1 MTLYLLFTK
10 KILTKTFARRPDL
23 ETVLGIF
30 LHHFRCFKNLVS
42 TINCTE
48 VFIKTSKNIELQ
60 NVRWIEYK
68 HLNTTK
74 LLVFARPNICYIY
87 FRGFD
92 GRISDK
98 ALIIESVT
106 LDQIMVRIL

>member
-1 MTLYLLFTK
+1 M
-10 KILTKTFARRPDL
+10 
-23 ETVLGIF
+23 
-30 LHHFRCFKNLVS
+30 FKNLVS

-48 VFIKTSKNIELQ
+48 VFIKTLKNIELQ

-68 HLNTTK
+68 HQNTTK

>member
-23 ETVLGIF
+23 ETVLEIF

-48 VFIKTSKNIELQ
+48 VFIKT
-60 NVRWIEYK
+60 
-68 HLNTTK
+68 
-74 LLVFARPNICYIY
+74 
-87 FRGFD
+87 
-92 GRISDK
+92 
-98 ALIIESVT
+98 
-106 LDQIMVRIL
+106 

>member
-42 TINCTE
+42 AINCTE
-48 VFIKTSKNIELQ
+48 VFIKT
-60 NVRWIEYK
+60 
-68 HLNTTK
+68 
-74 LLVFARPNICYIY
+74 
-87 FRGFD
+87 
-92 GRISDK
+92 
-98 ALIIESVT
+98 
-106 LDQIMVRIL
+106 